1 MVTEISL
8 ARGQRS
14 YSLYRIAAQID
25 STAHEHTEADFSINL
40 ESYGISVKSKI
51 MEAIIR

>member
-14 YSLYRIAAQID
+14 YYLVHRIAVQIG
-25 STAHEHTEADFSINL
+25 SPAHEHTEADFFINV
-40 ESYGISVKSKI
+40 ESYCISVKSKI
-51 MEAIIR
+51 M